1 MKKNLITRFLLLT
14 LLFGFFSCVERD
26 DDTIPKEGYY
36 QIPAMSL
43 AGWDEGVCYF
53 SGNSAFCDNYI
64 VSVRDSVDGSVT
76 VCLNTGGNGKTVSP
90 VVAHLAS
97 NADVLKVIAAGHQFC
112 GVSNDKEVEF
122 TAYDADGKI
131 CGHFTVPYLPIEA
144 TASTRSPFIDDNG
157 EPAIS
162 KMMDFETFADEV
174 FKVTDV
180 LFNLGIITDY
190 LLGELVGETLPIL
203 KDNLI
208 TAKAV
213 KEQLC
218 ASYESEMTRFMG
230 NANIEICS
238 VTQTSDSTVS
248 VRACISKRSFI
259 PPLRTI
265 VNEGGVAQVSNQ
277 VMYGIAIG
285 SKASANLLINK
296 GCTDMFPVS
305 TEDTITMTFDITTQI
320 GKGCYFRPFLIPEHC
335 LDDSGKPSSE
345 GYNYAKYGTAGRYVD
360 LGIEFSKYKH
370 IRCGNS
376 ESGSGNVAEFSI
388 DAKIP
393 YLFDNMEN
401 WGIIVETPTG
411 NYAMPYYAKEDS
423 WATNIPTEKNFKCK
437 LHLVQADIID
447 QGAERICNFT
457 ITPFVEFKNTQP
469 PIARFVDQEATY
481 LVKAMTCSATE
492 HPHAVDLGLS
502 VRWACCNV
510 GATHPK
516 GDCEFYA
523 WGEVDKKGSN
533 TEANYKYVK
542 DLDGDDD
549 YFDDDDNWIHIGTNI
564 SGTSYDVAHV
574 KWRDGWRMPTAS
586 EFEELYNE
594 CTWEWAPY
602 GMRGYQVTGPNG
614 RSIFLPAEGYRYE
627 AMIYRPQENPSSY
640 WTGTLS
646 KEEGQKCYAYKF
658 SFFGTTGHGVSWDY
672 RHYGYPIR
680 PVKDYEK
687 Q

>member
-1 MKKNLITRFLLLT
+1 MLRAGLLMLP
-14 LLFGFFSCVERD
+14 LLFGFFSCVEHD
-26 DDTIPKEGYY
+26 DDNIPKEGHY
-36 QIPAMSL
+36 QIPTESL

-76 VCLNTGGNGKTVSP
+76 VCLNAGGNGKTVSP

-122 TAYDADGKI
+122 TAHDADGKI
-131 CGHFTVPYLPIEA
+131 CGHFTVPYLPTEA
-144 TASTRSPFIDDNG
+144 RASTRSPFIDGNG

-180 LFNLGIITDY
+180 LFNLGIIADY
-190 LLGELVGETLPIL
+190 LLGELVGETLPTL

-208 TAKAV
+208 TTKAV

-248 VRACISKRSFI
+248 ARACISKRSSI

-285 SKASANLLINK
+285 SKASTNLLINK

-305 TEDTITMTFDITTQI
+305 TEDTITMTFDIATQI

-345 GYNYAKYGTAGRYVD
+345 GYNYAKYGTAGRYLD

-370 IRCGNS
+370 IRCGTS
-376 ESGSGNVAEFSI
+376 ESGSGYVAEFSI
-388 DAKIP
+388 EAKIP

-423 WATNIPTEKNFKCK
+423 WAPNIPTEKNFKCK

-469 PIARFVDQEATY
+469 PIARFVAKEATY
-481 LVKAMTCSATE
+481 LVRAMTCSATE

-510 GATHPK
+510 GAGHPEHY
-516 GDCEFYA
+516 GAQYA
-523 WGEVDKKGSN
+523 WGETDPKKGGYSA
-533 TEANYKYVK
+533 ANYKYVK
-542 DLDGDDD
+542 DLDGDGD
-549 YFDDDDNWIHIGTNI
+549 YFDDDDNWIHIRYHI

-574 KWRDGWRMPTAS
+574 KWRNGWRMPTIS
-586 EFEELYNE
+586 EFYELYNE
-594 CTWEWAPY
+594 CIWEY
-602 GMRGYQVTGPNG
+602 TNSGNYRVTGPNG
-614 RSIFLPAEGYRYE
+614 RSIIFPVERGDDGYVG
-627 AMIYRPQENPSSY
+627 AY
-640 WTGTLS
+640 WVGTVS
-646 KEEGQKCYAYKF
+646 KEENNYRNAYYLHLNGRPPVHKI
-658 SFFGTTGHGVSWDY
+658 SWDY
-672 RHYGYPIR
+672 RYKGFAVR

>member
-1 MKKNLITRFLLLT
+1 MKKTFFTEFLLLT
-14 LLFGFFSCVERD
+14 LLFGFFSCVEHD
-26 DDTIPKEGYY
+26 DNIPKEGYY
-36 QIPAMSL
+36 QIPAESL
-43 AGWDEGVCYF
+43 AGWDEGVCDF
-53 SGNSAFCDNYI
+53 CGSSAFCDNYI
-64 VSVRDSVDGSVT
+64 VSVRDSIDGSVT

-122 TAYDADGKI
+122 TVHDADGKI
-131 CGHFTVPYLPIEA
+131 CGHFTVPYLPID
-144 TASTRSPFIDDNG
+144 TASQAHSFFINDNG

-180 LFNLGIITDY
+180 LFNLGIIADY

-248 VRACISKRSFI
+248 VRACISKRSSI

-285 SKASANLLINK
+285 SKASANLHINK
-296 GCTDMFPVS
+296 GCTDMLPVS
-305 TEDTITMTFDITTQI
+305 TEDTITMTFDIATQI

-335 LDDSGKPSSE
+335 LDDSSKPSSE
-345 GYNYAKYGTAGRYVD
+345 GYNYAKYGTAGRYID
-360 LGIEFSKYKH
+360 LGIELSKYKH
-370 IRCGNS
+370 IRCGTS
-376 ESGSGNVAEFSI
+376 ESGSGYVAEFSI

-411 NYAMPYYAKEDS
+411 NYAMPYRAKEDS

-447 QGAERICNFT
+447 RDAERICNFT

-469 PIARFVDQEATY
+469 PIARFVDQEATF

-502 VRWACCNV
+502 VKWACCNV
-510 GATHPK
+510 GAGHPEHY
-516 GDCEFYA
+516 GAQYA
-523 WGEVDKKGSN
+523 WGETDPKRGGY
-533 TEANYKYVK
+533 TAENYKYVK
-542 DLDGDDD
+542 DLDGDGD
-549 YFDDDDNWIHIGTNI
+549 YFDDDANWIDIGTNI
-564 SGTSYDVAHV
+564 SGTSYDAAHV
-574 KWRDGWRMPTAS
+574 KWKNGWRMPTIS
-586 EFEELYNE
+586 EFYELYNN
-594 CTWEWAPY
+594 CNWEY
-602 GMRGYQVTGPNG
+602 TYQGFRITGPNG
-614 RSIFLPAEGYRYE
+614 RSIILPDDGDYGK
-627 AMIYRPQENPSSY
+627 Y
-640 WTGTLS
+640 WIGTLS
-646 KEEGQKCYAYKF
+646 KEENSNCNAYYFYIYYKTSIF
-658 SFFGTTGHGVSWDY
+658 ASSWDY
-672 RHYGYPIR
+672 RYHGYAIR
-680 PVKDYEK
+680 PVKD
-687 Q
+687 

>member
-26 DDTIPKEGYY
+26 DNNIPKEGHY

-43 AGWDEGVCYF
+43 AGWDEGMCYF

-76 VCLNTGGNGKTVSP
+76 VCLNAGGNGKTVSP
-90 VVAHLAS
+90 IVAHLAS
-97 NADVLKVIAAGHQFC
+97 NANALKVIAAGHQFC
-112 GVSNDKEVEF
+112 GVSDDKEVEF

-131 CGHFTVPYLPIEA
+131 CGHFTVPYLPTEA
-144 TASTRSPFIDDNG
+144 TASTRSPFIDGNG
-157 EPAIS
+157 EPAIP

-190 LLGELVGETLPIL
+190 LLGELVGDIPPTL

-208 TAKAV
+208 TAKTA
-213 KEQLC
+213 KELLR

-230 NANIEICS
+230 NAAIEICS

-248 VRACISKRSFI
+248 VRACISKKSSI
-259 PPLRTI
+259 PSLLT
-265 VNEGGVAQVSNQ
+265 VFHEGGVAQVSNR

-285 SKASANLLINK
+285 SKASTNLLINK
-296 GCTDMFPVS
+296 GCTDMLPVS

-320 GKGCYFRPFLIPEHC
+320 SKGCYFRPFLIPEHC

-370 IRCGNS
+370 IRCGTS
-376 ESGSGNVAEFSI
+376 ESGSGYVAEFSI

-401 WGIIVETPTG
+401 WGFVIETPTG

-447 QGAERICNFT
+447 RDAERICNFT

-469 PIARFVDQEATY
+469 PTARFVDQEATF
-481 LVKAMTCSATE
+481 LVKAMTCSSTE

-502 VRWACCNV
+502 VKWACCNV
-510 GATHPK
+510 GAENK
-516 GDCEFYA
+516 IGNYGDQYA
-523 WGEVDKKGSN
+523 WGETEPKKGGYSA
-533 TEANYKYVK
+533 ANYKYVK
-542 DLDGDDD
+542 DLDGDGD
-549 YFDDDDNWIHIGTNI
+549 YLDDDANWIDIGTNI

-574 KWRDGWRMPTAS
+574 KWRNGWRMPTIS
-586 EFEELYNE
+586 EFYELYDE
-594 CTWEWAPY
+594 CTWEY
-602 GMRGYQVTGPNG
+602 TYEGFRVTGPNG
-614 RSIFLPAEGYRYE
+614 RSIFLPDDGHHGDYCGRYW
-627 AMIYRPQENPSSY
+627 A
-640 WTGTLS
+640 GTLS
-646 KEEGQKCYAYKF
+646 KEEKNNSNAYYLSLIGRTSVYKI
-658 SFFGTTGHGVSWDY
+658 SWDY
-672 RHYGYPIR
+672 RYKGFAVR
-680 PVKDYEK
+680 PVKD
-687 Q
+687 